1 MEKIINYYRAV
12 GRYQEL
18 VNGGKEEGDAWIQ
31 VKKENPGISL
41 GRFLRYLTKKK

>member
-1 MEKIINYYRAV
+1 MKSYREIV
-12 GRYQEL
+12 KEWQGMVR
-18 VNGGKEEGDAWIQ
+18 NGKSEGDAWIQ